1 MTPTARKA
9 LDALA
14 AVVADPTTTVAEGW
28 SPGTSTVILNWERR
42 RPRSVEEA
50 ISCLQALADAT
61 GEDDLIVPSGDRA
74 SVSRPGLIRALG
86 LSTHVETLFL
96 TPEGLTEALRNHA
109 LFRGT
114 GLLECMDK
122 AKGKR
127 IALLWD
133 EPMFRVGDV
142 VVCGLSEAAAPVAL
156 PDATTRPDPLKRE
169 SQSTDTQTADILR
182 RTVVPLAPEAL
193 PRPDILLPLTPPST
207 GEPGP
212 AFRLFAWTAAAHA
225 VATLAREVTADGKVL
240 LGEGRARPMRLDL
253 EEAAPPSLVPL
264 QKTVFWVFENKDSI
278 PERHTVAGRD
288 LSERVGLVTDEKRS
302 MLAAI
307 VERTETLDRAVCH
320 SYQTYVNK
328 KLDDFFE
335 NRKALI
341 DQVRALS
348 ESFSDKARGLVTG
361 LVRDALAGTILT
373 ALVSL
378 RILGTSDQAADVP
391 DAVFEIIAILVFAA
405 GALQIYSARVDLR
418 LTLEEFDGWVKH
430 TNFLLNHRDRATL
443 VDGPKQRR
451 HDLVRNTMIMV
462 GIGYVALA
470 LGIANFKDLIAP
482 A

>member
-14 AVVADPTTTVAEGW
+14 AVVADPTTTVVEGW
-28 SPGTSTVILNWERR
+28 SPGTSTVMLNWERR

-50 ISCLQALADAT
+50 ISCLQALADVT

-96 TPEGLTEALRNHA
+96 TPEGLAKALRAQA
-109 LFRGT
+109 LFTAT
-114 GLLECMDK
+114 GLLESMDK
-122 AKGKR
+122 AKDKR

-142 VVCGLSEAAAPVAL
+142 VVCGLSQATAPVSL
-156 PDATTRPDPLKRE
+156 PDAPARPAPLTPE
-169 SQSTDTQTADILR
+169 TIR
-182 RTVVPLAPEAL
+182 RAVVPLDPKAL
-193 PRPDILLPLTPPST
+193 PRPDILLPFTPPST
-207 GEPGP
+207 GESGP

-225 VATLAREVTADGKVL
+225 VASLAREVTADGKVL

-253 EEAAPPSLVPL
+253 EEAAPPSLAPL
-264 QKTVFWVFENKDSI
+264 QDTVFWVFENAESV

-288 LSERVGLVTDEKRS
+288 LSERVGLVTDQDRS

-307 VERTETLDRAVCH
+307 IERTATLDSAVRR
-320 SYQTYVNK
+320 SYQTYVDK
-328 KLDDFFE
+328 HLDDFFE

-348 ESFSDKARGLVTG
+348 ESFSAKARGLVTG

-378 RILGTSDQAADVP
+378 RILGTSAGAGDVP
-391 DAVFEIIAILVFAA
+391 DAVFQIIAILVLAA

-430 TNFLLNHRDRATL
+430 TDFLLDDKDREEL
-443 VDGPKQRR
+443 VDRPKQRR
-451 HDLVRNTMIMV
+451 QDLVQNTMIVV
-462 GIGYVALA
+462 GIGYAVLA
-470 LGIANFKDLIAP
+470 LGIANFKDMIAP